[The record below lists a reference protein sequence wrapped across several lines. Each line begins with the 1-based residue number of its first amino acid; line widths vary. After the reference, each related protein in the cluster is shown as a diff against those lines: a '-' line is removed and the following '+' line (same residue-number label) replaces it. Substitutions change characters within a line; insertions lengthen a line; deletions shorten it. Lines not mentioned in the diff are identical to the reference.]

1 MDKNQRR
8 ASGKT
13 SLGSGH
19 RLKLVA
25 AFTLAVPAAV
35 YVGFQPASF
44 SPGDLIAKLSGS
56 VCNQNHYSD
65 ADGVPACSAIA
76 MGAETQQATDSSA
89 IDANTVDPANDLP
102 NSLQGDAD
110 NSLQSRPVNK
120 PRVWNDDQSNSHAP
134 RPGHTI
140 AELCLTGLDVKRS
153 RCQTG
158 SYDEIF
164 HASESDAAPGSATGY
179 TISGHVLTAEGVA
192 LNGVS
197 IVASPE
203 RLKGKRM
210 PGSETLRFWTVT
222 DSLGAYSLDGL
233 PDGEYMI
240 RSGAQGKYPSARI
253 SARAGVDYADL
264 VVSRNWPTV
273 VEGQVLSSAG
283 EPLEGVT
290 VLPNL
295 LGQPSVLTDYDGR
308 FRLSVAL
315 KPTVDSLTLRFQSPG
330 YREQTGKVEFRQH
343 VASNNA
349 AVNVVMHQVES
360 WTSINGTVYSDSGEP
375 LAGRTV
381 ELRPR
386 SGQRTDRTTT
396 DREGRYTFPIVESP
410 ADYRLIVFGG
420 AGHKDY
426 QQPVNLTADTDE
438 LDVVVEAYEFGEVTG
453 QLVNLNGA
461 PVPDF
466 DLVLRNTASRKPNA
480 LVSTDKHGNF
490 EIPAAPAGDLVVA
503 SQSTPSFMVQGLYL
517 KPGDKLHLPL
527 VLDWGEHE
535 IHGIVIDAHDNPV
548 PASRIILRWSHQVD
562 GITTKATRRA
572 AADTQGQF
580 AFTNLGPG
588 PHSLRIDAPGFS
600 TVDIDHDLSR
610 QGYDVTVRLN

>member
-1 MDKNQRR
+1 VDKNPCRTP
-8 ASGKT
+8 GKKT
-13 SLGSGH
+13 LSFGH
-19 RLKLVA
+19 RLKVVVVS
-25 AFTLAVPAAV
+25 TLAVSAAV
-35 YVGFQPASF
+35 YIGYGPTNL

-56 VCNQNHYSD
+56 GCNQNRYSD
-65 ADGVPACSAIA
+65 DDGVPACAAVVASTDI
-76 MGAETQQATDSSA
+76 QQVSDSSA
-89 IDANTVDPANDLP
+89 IDANTVDPAN
-102 NSLQGDAD
+102 SLRGDAD
-110 NSLQSRPVNK
+110 DGIQNRHADT
-120 PRVWNDDQSNSHAP
+120 PRAWNNDQSNAHRP
-134 RPGHTI
+134 RPGYTI
-140 AELCLTGLDVKRS
+140 AELCLTGLDDKGAL
-153 RCQTG
+153 CQTG
-158 SYDEIF
+158 SYDETFI
-164 HASESDAAPGSATGY
+164 ASDSGVTSDSASGY
-179 TISGHVLTAEGVA
+179 TISGHVLTAEGTG
-192 LNGVS
+192 LDGVS

-203 RLKGKRM
+203 RLKGKRI
-210 PGSETLRFWTVT
+210 PDSGALRFWTVT

-253 SARAGVDYADL
+253 SARAGVNYADL
-264 VVSRNWPTV
+264 VVSQNWATV
-273 VEGQVLSSAG
+273 VEGQVLGTAG

-308 FRLSVAL
+308 FLLTVAL
-315 KPTVDSLTLRFQSPG
+315 KPTIDSLTLRFQSPG
-330 YREQTGKVEFRQH
+330 YREQTGKAVFQNH
-343 VASNNA
+343 GASNGA
-349 AVNVVMHQVES
+349 AVNVVMQQVES
-360 WTSINGTVYSDSGEP
+360 WTSVDGTVYSDSGEP

-381 ELRPR
+381 ELRPQ

-396 DREGRYTFPIVESP
+396 DRHGRYTFPIVESP
-410 ADYRLIVFGG
+410 ANYSLIVFGG
-420 AGHKDY
+420 ADYKDY
-426 QQPVNLTADTDE
+426 RQSVNLTADMDE
-438 LDVVVEAYEFGEVTG
+438 LDVVVEPYEFGEVTG

-480 LVSTDKHGNF
+480 LVSTDTRGNF

-503 SQSTPSFMVQGLYL
+503 SQSTPSFTVQGLHL

-535 IHGIVIDAHDNPV
+535 IRGIVVDAHDNPV
-548 PASRIILRWSHQVD
+548 PASRIILQWSHQAD
-562 GITTKATRRA
+562 GVTTKSTRRT

-580 AFTNLGPG
+580 AFSNLGPG
-588 PHSLRIDAPGFS
+588 RHSLRIEAPGFS